1 MANLKE
7 DFKRWLRQYEFK
19 KSTIDNHIRK
29 VISAYK
35 QNTSLNTFYLSKYD
49 LDFLT
54 ETTLRLLIKYAELAN
69 KEYYIDRMTIIHAL
83 RYFSQVTKYIYSDR
97 YINSEN
103 SKTVKLYLYCYEGEF
118 YLDTVDLENIFD
130 FVSLF
135 NAHCFH
141 RNNQDILIDY
151 KKVGNFSEKLE
162 KIVSENFIS
171 QSSLYDSALHIV
183 YDEKDSSRTKT
194 SLSYY
199 CNFLYDTTKNTRYDL
214 KNNEMYAHTSVENPN
229 KRIGGNY
236 IIKQALTGEQPLQI
250 KISDKDRTYN
260 YTDPTI
266 TYYEDEEADFV
277 LIPKDLEYIF
287 KLDKDTISQYFKKQE
302 KISQT
307 QGYETQNYRS
317 TILRTYFSI
326 KSANHYLAIHHH
338 SIKHK
343 HENVDYTCVGYKH
356 WITRAEA
363 TNELKISHNAFH
375 NLVKPS
381 NCSYINYIEEFTAK
395 DILTLAD
402 FTHRLWTTE
411 ENYNC
416 LVQEAF
422 IFRRNL

>member
-171 QSSLYDSALHIV
+171 QSSLYDSSA
-183 YDEKDSSRTKT
+183 
-194 SLSYY
+194 
-199 CNFLYDTTKNTRYDL
+199 
-214 KNNEMYAHTSVENPN
+214 
-229 KRIGGNY
+229 
-236 IIKQALTGEQPLQI
+236 
-250 KISDKDRTYN
+250 
-260 YTDPTI
+260 
-266 TYYEDEEADFV
+266 
-277 LIPKDLEYIF
+277 
-287 KLDKDTISQYFKKQE
+287 
-302 KISQT
+302 
-307 QGYETQNYRS
+307 
-317 TILRTYFSI
+317 LRT
-326 KSANHYLAIHHH
+326 
-338 SIKHK
+338 HK
-343 HENVDYTCVGYKH
+343 
-356 WITRAEA
+356 
-363 TNELKISHNAFH
+363 
-375 NLVKPS
+375 
-381 NCSYINYIEEFTAK
+381 
-395 DILTLAD
+395 
-402 FTHRLWTTE
+402 
-411 ENYNC
+411 
-416 LVQEAF
+416 
-422 IFRRNL
+422 